1 MLAQNNTPPPPG
13 GNRTPSSGEPNTTD
27 RVPGASPGS
36 YGERTYGPD
45 GRAVVDIDH
54 GHDHGQGDPHAHDWD
69 WGKKPARQ
77 PGRPLTPEEAGRA
90 DTHRFSSWV
99 SDHKGAIAGTVVGI
113 GVVAGGA
120 AIISTGGAATP
131 IVLGVAAAF

>member
-1 MLAQNNTPPPPG
+1 M
-13 GNRTPSSGEPNTTD
+13 
-27 RVPGASPGS
+27 VPGANPGS
-36 YGERTYGPD
+36 DGERTCGPD

-54 GHDHGQGDPHAHDWD
+54 GHDHGQGNPHAHD

-90 DTHRFSSWV
+90 DTRRFSSWV
-99 SDHKGAIAGTVVGI
+99 SDHKGAIVGTVVGV

-120 AIISTGGAATP
+120 AIILTGGAATP
-131 IVLGVAAAF
+131 IVLGAAAAF